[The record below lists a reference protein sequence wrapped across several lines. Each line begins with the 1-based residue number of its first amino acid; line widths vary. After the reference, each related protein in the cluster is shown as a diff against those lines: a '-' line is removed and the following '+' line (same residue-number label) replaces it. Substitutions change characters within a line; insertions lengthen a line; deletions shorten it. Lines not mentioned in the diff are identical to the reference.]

1 MALVDGWHDAAD
13 SYING
18 MKFLTLLNGFEPKE
32 LAEHSQLSVL
42 DHVMFAMSGGKK
54 TS

>member
-1 MALVDGWHDAAD
+1 
-13 SYING
+13 